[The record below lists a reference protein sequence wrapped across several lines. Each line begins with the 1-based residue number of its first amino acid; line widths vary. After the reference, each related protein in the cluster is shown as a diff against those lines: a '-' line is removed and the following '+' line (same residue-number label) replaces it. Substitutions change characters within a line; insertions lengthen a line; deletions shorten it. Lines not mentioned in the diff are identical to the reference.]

1 MSDADKRRA
10 QRLRAAAWIVVAVGV
25 MPAATALGAGGDVAK
40 GREKAILCQNCHGM
54 DGLAKLPEA
63 SNLAGQTEVYLV
75 KALTDF
81 KTGARKHETM
91 SIVAGTL
98 TDDDVR
104 NLAAYY
110 SAIEISVKP
119 PAAK

>member
-1 MSDADKRRA
+1 MRE
-10 QRLRAAAWIVVAVGV
+10 AAAWSVAAGIAI
-25 MPAATALGAGGDVAK
+25 AATAAFAAGGDVAK

-54 DGLAKLPEA
+54 DGIAKVPEA
-63 SNLAGQTEVYLV
+63 SNLAGQTEIYLV

-81 KTGARKHETM
+81 RTGARKHETM
-91 SIVAGTL
+91 SIVAASL
-98 TDDDVR
+98 SDDDVR

-110 SAIEISVKP
+110 SAIEITVRP